1 MSQWL
6 QTRRPFRA
14 ITVVSC
20 TFFPMWLVLSGQ
32 PALSSLIQ
40 RKRGS
45 PFSFPDVTKK
55 KKKSRSR
62 RTDRQETGVRR
73 RRSSRVEPPRF
84 TLHTLAAPPT
94 SGESQRGEAVWL
106 CVSLAQGHLI
116 EEKYPAIQH
125 SERRSTSRWHGV
137 TQRRVFKDRKH
148 QDNTSPG

>member
-40 RKRGS
+40 RKPSS
-45 PFSFPDVTKK
+45 PFFISRCSGKK
-55 KKKSRSR
+55 KEERSR
-62 RTDRQETGVRR
+62 RTDRRQEFGGGDPAALSRR
-73 RRSSRVEPPRF
+73 ALHFTRSPP
-84 TLHTLAAPPT
+84 PP

-116 EEKYPAIQH
+116 EEKHPAIQH